1 MLKGGIALRPRE
13 DEGVWGTVAGR
24 RRGHLFVGVV
34 GQQGAG
40 PGEGKRRERERK
52 EISQLPSATF
62 PGIFLNILQAP
73 YLLAGG
79 KFSQR

>member
-1 MLKGGIALRPRE
+1 MAFELRPRE
-13 DEGVWGTVAGR
+13 DEGVWGTVAA
-24 RRGHLFVGVV
+24 RRGHLLVGVV
-34 GQQGAG
+34 GLQGAG
-40 PGEGKRRERERK
+40 PGDGKRRESERK

-62 PGIFLNILQAP
+62 PGVFLNILQAP